1 METYH
6 VETINHILSVWN
18 DYIKPNLSNIN
29 IKIDINYDI
38 SCFIDILKEAE
49 NGNLLNWLDTKNG
62 FIAYIVLMLYIS
74 KNIYNGRKYNKNDY
88 KVILF
93 MEMGFENYINNSN
106 VFELITILSPY
117 MYSENITYLNN
128 ASNIL
133 NNTIKSNINISM
145 NDLNIVKKCLFKLK
159 KNIDTIKKFNRLP
172 EMNYILERVS
182 TEEEIDYLDTD
193 DQFNR
198 LYSI

>member
-1 METYH
+1 
-6 VETINHILSVWN
+6 
-18 DYIKPNLSNIN
+18 
-29 IKIDINYDI
+29 
-38 SCFIDILKEAE
+38 
-49 NGNLLNWLDTKNG
+49 
-62 FIAYIVLMLYIS
+62 MLYIS

>member
-6 VETINHILSVWN
+6 VDTINHILAIWN

-29 IKIDINYDI
+29 IKIDINYDT

-49 NGNLLNWLDTKNG
+49 KGNLLNWLDTKNG

-74 KNIYNGRKYNKNDY
+74 KNIYHGKKYNKNDY
-88 KVILF
+88 KAILF
-93 MEMGFENYINNSN
+93 MEMGFENYINNFD

-128 ASNIL
+128 ASNML

-145 NDLNIVKKCLFKLK
+145 NHLNIVKKYLFKLK

>member
-38 SCFIDILKEAE
+38 SCFKDILKEAE

>member
-6 VETINHILSVWN
+6 VDTINHILAIWN

-29 IKIDINYDI
+29 IKIDINYDT

-49 NGNLLNWLDTKNG
+49 KGNLLNWLDTKNG

-74 KNIYNGRKYNKNDY
+74 KNIYHGKKYNKNDY
-88 KVILF
+88 KAILF
-93 MEMGFENYINNSN
+93 MEMGFENYINNFD

-145 NDLNIVKKCLFKLK
+145 NHLNIVKKYLFKLK

-198 LYSI
+198 LYYI

>member
-6 VETINHILSVWN
+6 VDTINHILAIWN

-29 IKIDINYDI
+29 IKIDINYDT

-49 NGNLLNWLDTKNG
+49 KGNLLNWLDTKNG

-74 KNIYNGRKYNKNDY
+74 KNIYHGKKYNKNDY
-88 KVILF
+88 KAILF
-93 MEMGFENYINNSN
+93 MEMGFENYINNFD

-145 NDLNIVKKCLFKLK
+145 NHLNIVKKYLFKLK